1 MKEYVD
7 YFVNIEEAIGNF
19 NAMIASKRSN
29 NEAFA
34 RTYDSCKANFK
45 YQQCSIT
52 LSDLLLQPFQR
63 ISKYHLLMKDLRKN
77 RQSNSELHDCIEDC
91 VKRIEATGTYL
102 NEAKRDH
109 DCILRIER
117 AFAALSLTPKLE
129 MGRLV
134 KECVC
139 NVGIFNNDTNVV
151 VGSGVSKAA
160 RTVLLFETSL
170 LIFKRN
176 LFQRY
181 EKVEEFSVYDIK
193 NVKSGLGIFKN
204 LI

>member
-7 YFVNIEEAIGNF
+7 YFVNIENAIESF
-19 NAMIASKRSN
+19 NTMIKRSN
-29 NEAFA
+29 NDAFA
-34 RTYDSCKANFK
+34 RTYDSCRANFK

-63 ISKYHLLMKDLRKN
+63 ISKYHLLMKDLCKN
-77 RQSNSELHDCIEDC
+77 RQSNPELRECIEEC
-91 VKRIEATGTYL
+91 VKKIEATGTYL

-109 DCILRIER
+109 ECTMRIER
-117 AFAALSLTPKLE
+117 TFGALNLTPKLD

-134 KECVC
+134 KESSC
-139 NVGIFNNDTNVV
+139 NVGIFKNDTDAL
-151 VGSGVSKAA
+151 GTSCSKAA

-170 LIFKRN
+170 LIYKRN

-181 EKVEEFSVYDIK
+181 EKVEEFSVYEIK
-193 NVKSGLGIFKN
+193 NVKQGVGKSHFY
-204 LI
+204 